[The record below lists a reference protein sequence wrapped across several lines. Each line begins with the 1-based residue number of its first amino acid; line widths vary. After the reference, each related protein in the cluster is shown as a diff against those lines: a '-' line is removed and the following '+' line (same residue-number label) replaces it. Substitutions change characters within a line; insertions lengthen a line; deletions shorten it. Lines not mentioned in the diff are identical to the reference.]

1 MADFLLHDRVR
12 ELWMQIDQLH
22 LSYLQTDESLYK
34 LEQREKLEGYIREY
48 LCLVPHD
55 QKFCFRETADVLHRS
70 AITKED
76 FSGYR
81 AASAWNAIG
90 LYAANLLSQPWRK
103 EYREMKMYCGFY
115 KHEVEANLIGAEL
128 MLEAMGYKHT
138 GSSIMV
144 LDGPIDPDRVSNV
157 SRDSLVAFVECQLLK
172 HIWEE
177 VSSRFH
183 CTWLDVL
190 EYRENHAGSPENATR
205 GLIYRL
211 HQRHY
216 QEQQQVQQQQQ
227 QQKQQLIS
235 APYHHPP
242 PAFDTYGTSPHYH
255 SPAAGCVYG
264 QIQHHVPHLGYN
276 YYSPTYALGNTHAA
290 YTLPSQSRYAGVTS
304 VPQSVPYQVAVP
316 APVHTAYQVPPA
328 PHPVLKSQDL
338 YPNSSHIHQFPGPL
352 AVNHIPPQAVQ
363 NGYPPSGQLLEN
375 PTVMQ
380 NYGYTVPTGQ
390 LIELENTNPAQS
402 TSVNHQQ
409 SFPGPDSSILI
420 PRVVKQHSSQAQLKK
435 NCERQVD
442 SSGRF
447 VAPVNSQDHLSY
459 LDDIDSI
466 EDHPSLSKAKEDG
479 KGTFDAW
486 NYVFKSLESQGY
498 SKDLADRP
506 NVLSPEKHS
515 KSNHKEPKPS
525 KQQAIEMSSLENTLM
540 ELRLEEYHKKIS
552 SPPERRPM
560 KINEALHRMKLECD
574 GEGSRNSKKTAV
586 NENLDGRGSVYDNMS
601 SPPKEVMYS
610 EVSRLNVGGSSD
622 VAKMSKTFPKESKK
636 NVSKKGMKEDN
647 DIYVKP
653 HTSKTSLG
661 ADAIESPNDYYSA
674 ASVPSRERP
683 VSVVTET
690 SKSNVQVNK
699 SSTKT
704 LPREP
709 KKHSKKNV
717 QSSVQYSS
725 ATLDLRRIS
734 DHTNR
739 VNPSG
744 DVPRSNEKELKQKD
758 CTEVSN
764 FSEHESDKW
773 ECSTCT
779 FLNNPTREVCEMC
792 GKSKVRGSEIKP
804 LASGGRECPQ
814 CTLVNE
820 KGVDTCIACDCSLKD
835 SPTYI

>member
-1 MADFLLHDRVR
+1 
-12 ELWMQIDQLH
+12 MQIDQLH

-138 GSSIMV
+138 GSSVMV

-227 QQKQQLIS
+227 QQQKQQLIS

-242 PAFDTYGTSPHYH
+242 PAFDTYGTSPHFH

-276 YYSPTYALGNTHAA
+276 YYSPTYALGNTHTA
-290 YTLPSQSRYAGVTS
+290 YTLPSQSRYAGVAS

-338 YPNSSHIHQFPGPL
+338 YPNSSHVHQFPGPL
-352 AVNHIPPQAVQ
+352 AVSQVPPQAVQ
-363 NGYPPSGQLLEN
+363 NGYPTSNQLLEN

-390 LIELENTNPAQS
+390 LIELENTNPVQS
-402 TSVNHQQ
+402 TNVNHQQ

-420 PRVVKQHSSQAQLKK
+420 PRVVKQHNSHAHMKK
-435 NCERQVD
+435 NCERQAD

-447 VAPVNSQDHLSY
+447 GASMNCQDHLSY

-515 KSNHKEPKPS
+515 KSNHKESKSS

-574 GEGSRNSKKTAV
+574 GDGSKNSKKTSL
-586 NENLDGRGSVYDNMS
+586 NENLDTRGSVYDNMS

-610 EVSRLNVGGSSD
+610 EVNRLNVGGSSE
-622 VAKMSKTFPKESKK
+622 VQKTSTKTFPKESKK
-636 NVSKKGMKEDN
+636 NISKKSMKEDN
-647 DIYVKP
+647 DMYVKA

-661 ADAIESPNDYYSA
+661 TDAVDNPNDYYSGA
-674 ASVPSRERP
+674 GVPSRERP
-683 VSVVTET
+683 ISIVTET
-690 SKSNVQVNK
+690 SKSNVPINK

-709 KKHSKKNV
+709 KKHNKKNA

-725 ATLDLRRIS
+725 ATLDPRRIS

-739 VNPSG
+739 VISSG
-744 DVPRSNEKELKQKD
+744 DISRSKEKEVKQKD

-764 FSEHESDKW
+764 LSEHESDKW

-779 FLNNPTREVCEMC
+779 FLNNSTREVCEMC